1 MCTYA
6 TVKTALLASAK
17 GPQGNWFR
25 VTDGTVYFDHPVH
38 NMAAEH
44 TINIDFSNPA
54 EGPSARVA
62 VELTAGSARELMAAI
77 QEALDSAPAAL
88 TA

>member
-6 TVKTALLASAK
+6 TVQTVLQASAK
-17 GPQGNWFR
+17 GPEGSWFR

-44 TINIDFSNPA
+44 TINIDFANPA
-54 EGPSARVA
+54 DGPSARVA
-62 VELTAGSARELMAAI
+62 VELTATSARELMTAI
-77 QEALDSAPAAL
+77 QTALDSAPAAL

>member
-6 TVKTALLASAK
+6 TVRTPLQASAK
-17 GPQGNWFR
+17 GPQSAWFN

-44 TINIDFSNPA
+44 TVNIDFSDPA
-54 EGPSARVA
+54 AGPSARVA
-62 VELTAGSARELMAAI
+62 VELTAASARELVAAI
-77 QEALDSAPAAL
+77 QAALDSAPAAL

>member
-6 TVKTALLASAK
+6 TVKTALQASAK
-17 GPQGNWFR
+17 GPQGTWFH

-44 TINIDFSNPA
+44 TVNIDFANPA
-54 EGPSARVA
+54 DGPSARVA
-62 VELTAGSARELMAAI
+62 VELTAHSARELVAAI
-77 QEALDSAPAAL
+77 EAALNSAPAELQA
-88 TA
+88 

>member
-6 TVKTALLASAK
+6 TVTTELQASAK
-17 GPQGNWFR
+17 GPESSWFK

-44 TINIDFSNPA
+44 TVNIDFSNPA

-62 VELTAGSARELMAAI
+62 VELTATSARELITAI
-77 QEALDSAPAAL
+77 QTALDSAPAAL